1 MRRARPRASVAIEL
15 GGCGV
20 ASVPEPRGRKPVGTA
35 GVLSRAEFFTA
46 QPLAHQKTIG
56 RDAQTRVMMEAAPIA
71 PPGSLAPG
79 RCVFSGIPE
88 YAGRGVV
95 ETPICRQRLGLCLL
109 FR

>member
-1 MRRARPRASVAIEL
+1 VAIEL

-71 PPGSLAPG
+71 PPAALPQVGVCFRAFRSMLDAESWRRPSAG
-79 RCVFSGIPE
+79 KGWVCAYFSGSRDQGK
-88 YAGRGVV
+88 A
-95 ETPICRQRLGLCLL
+95 
-109 FR
+109 